1 MNPRDGLSI
10 TRRQAVRATGLA
22 ALTSLTGCLS
32 GLHSQSE
39 SETTEY
45 SFDVES
51 ISTSPVEHSLYQPED
66 GNLFGD
72 PAREALGNIL
82 PEGRHT
88 TYGYTPLPDDAYVE
102 TEEGYYQV
110 KNTITGRRKTER
122 TVVEA
127 VRVSEENI
135 PRDAVELDDLERP
148 VARVLKILHTN
159 HVTNGE
165 GGASDLLHGDVYVLR
180 RPAET
185 DSRLGTRE
193 LDGEVVR
200 MEETGPWAYRIDVT
214 DENITETEYSTL
226 TVKVADSRDEFRDV
240 VFESRVDAEIYPG
253 DLQDEESDLLE
264 KAITDGTYT
273 EETPLTEA
281 FESLLD
287 RLGLDDTSENG
298 HLWYDTEY
306 YSYTLYV
313 DEA

>member
-39 SETTEY
+39 TTGY
-45 SFDVES
+45 SLDVES
-51 ISTSPVEHSLYQPED
+51 ISTSPVEHSLYQPD
-66 GNLFGD
+66 YDDLFGD
-72 PAREALGNIL
+72 RARETLGNIL

-102 TEEGYYQV
+102 AEEGYYQV

-127 VRVSEENI
+127 SRVSEENI
-135 PRDAVELDDLERP
+135 PRDAVGIDDLERP

-165 GGASDLLHGDVYVLR
+165 GGASDLLHGDAYVLR
-180 RPAET
+180 RPAEVE
-185 DSRLGTRE
+185 SRLGTRE
-193 LDGEVVR
+193 LNGEVVR
-200 MEETGPWAYRIDVT
+200 MEETGQWAYTIDVT

-240 VFESRVDAEIYPG
+240 VFESRVDAEIDPG
-253 DLQDEESDLLE
+253 DLPDEESDLLE
-264 KAITDGTYT
+264 KAIANDTYT

-287 RLGLDDTSENG
+287 RLSLDDTSENG
-298 HLWYDTEY
+298 HLWYDAEY

-313 DEA
+313 GEA